1 MNQPVTIVSDAAGS
15 GRSMRGILLR
25 CTVRNPGWRAAT
37 LVVAVMILS
46 ALMALP
52 QQPTPSGPDTVTIH
66 GRVVDEQGKPVESAV
81 IRLRHKDDIGTVET
95 RSDAEGDFA
104 FTALRKGSYLISA
117 EKAGWRSP
125 EASIVVSAEAQ
136 RIVDLVLRN
145 QDNDHPESGS
155 SSGQTMEFSDRPN
168 FTVAGVTDWTAVG
181 GHGSDTILRTSEAL
195 ARDVLT
201 LQPERTHVAAVAS
214 GDGNSEAKLRAALA
228 GAPGNF
234 DANHRF
240 GEFYLGAGRYAE
252 AVPFLEGAYHIDPK
266 NFDNTYDLALACKGT
281 GDYSQALNEV
291 KMLLTYRDDADLHRL
306 IGDLDEKLG
315 DPLAAVHEFELAA
328 KANPSEENYFGWGSE
343 LLLHRAI
350 WQAQEV
356 FRSGAEA
363 HPKSARM
370 LTGLGAA
377 LFAGA
382 IYDEASRRLC
392 EASDLDPANP
402 EPYTFMGKVEIAAP
416 NPLPCIEPR
425 LARFAR
431 AQPQNPAATYLY
443 AMAIMKSQ
451 QKSPAPEATQQ
462 AAILLQKAVELDP
475 GRADAWLQL
484 GILSSARQDF
494 PAAIDDFTKA
504 IEANPQ
510 LGEAYYRLGIAY
522 DRSGDQEK
530 ARQEFE
536 LHDELEKVQ
545 AEAVERQ
552 RKEIQQ
558 FVIAPSGQ
566 TAAPQEQ

>member
-1 MNQPVTIVSDAAGS
+1 
-15 GRSMRGILLR
+15 MRRILLR
-25 CTVRNPGWRAAT
+25 CTVRNPGWLAAT
-37 LVVAVMILS
+37 LVVAVMVLY

-52 QQPTPSGPDTVTIH
+52 QQPAQSGPDTVTIN
-66 GRVVDEQGKPVESAV
+66 GRVVDAQGQPVNSAV
-81 IRLRHKDDIGTVET
+81 IRLRHRDDFGAVET
-95 RSDAEGDFA
+95 QSDANGDFA
-104 FTALRKGSYLISA
+104 FTALRKGSYLITA

-125 EASIVVSAEAQ
+125 EAAIVVSAEVQ
-136 RIVDLVLRN
+136 RIVDLVLKS
-145 QDNDHPESGS
+145 QDNVRPESGD

-195 ARDVLT
+195 ARDVVT
-201 LQPERTHVAAVAS
+201 LQPERTHVAAAAT
-214 GDGNSEAKLRAALA
+214 GDGNSEAKLRAVLA
-228 GAPGNF
+228 GDPGNF
-234 DANHRF
+234 DAKHRL
-240 GEFYLGAGRYAE
+240 GEFYLDAGRYAE
-252 AVPFLEGAYHIDPK
+252 AVPFLEGAYQIDPK

-306 IGDLDEKLG
+306 IGELDEKLG
-315 DPLAAVHEFELAA
+315 DPLAAVHEYELAA
-328 KANPSEENYFGWGSE
+328 KANPSEENYFVWGSE

-356 FRSGAEA
+356 FRSGVEA
-363 HPKSARM
+363 YPKSESM
-370 LTGLGAA
+370 LTGLGVA

-382 IYDEASRRLC
+382 IYDDASRRLC
-392 EASDLDPANP
+392 EASDRDPSNP

-431 AQPQNPAATYLY
+431 EQPQNPTAKYLY

-451 QKSPAPEATQQ
+451 QKSLAPEATQQ

-475 GRADAWLQL
+475 GCADAWLQL
-484 GILSSARQDF
+484 GILSFAKQDF
-494 PAAIDDFTKA
+494 KAAINDYRKA

-510 LGEAYYRLGIAY
+510 LGEAHYRLGVAY
-522 DRSGDQEK
+522 DRSGDQAK

-536 LHDELEKVQ
+536 LHDEIEKAQ
-545 AEAVERQ
+545 ADAVERQ
-552 RKEIQQ
+552 RKAIQQ

-566 TAAPQEQ
+566 TAVLPEQ

>member
-1 MNQPVTIVSDAAGS
+1 V
-15 GRSMRGILLR
+15 
-25 CTVRNPGWRAAT
+25 
-37 LVVAVMILS
+37 LVVATMILS
-46 ALMALP
+46 ASIALP
-52 QQPTPSGPDTVTIH
+52 QQPAPSGPVTVSIH
-66 GRVVDEQGKPVESAV
+66 GRVVDEEGKPAASAV
-81 IRLRHKDDIGTVET
+81 IRVRYKDDDATVET
-95 RSDAEGDFA
+95 RSDGDGDFI
-104 FTALRKGSYLISA
+104 FESLRKGSYVITA
-117 EKAGWRSP
+117 EKGGWRSP
-125 EASIVVSAEAQ
+125 EAVIIVSTDAQSIVD
-136 RIVDLVLRN
+136 IVLER
-145 QDNDHPESGS
+145 QDKVHRESGG
-155 SSGQTMEFSDRPN
+155 SGQTIEFSDKPH

-201 LQPERTHVAAVAS
+201 LQPERTQISSAVSADS
-214 GDGNSEAKLRAALA
+214 KSEARLRAALA
-228 GAPGNF
+228 GDPGSF
-234 DANHRF
+234 KANNRL

-252 AVPFLEGAYHIDPK
+252 AVPFLEAAYHVDPK
-266 NFDNTYDLALACKGT
+266 NFDNTYDLALACKGA
-281 GDYSQALNEV
+281 GNYSQALDDA
-291 KMLLTYRDDADLHRL
+291 KLLLTYRDDPDLHRL

-315 DPLAAVHEFELAA
+315 DPLAAVHEYELAA
-328 KANPSEENYFGWGSE
+328 KANPSEENYFAWGSE

-356 FRSGAEA
+356 FRSGAGA
-363 HPKSARM
+363 YPKSARM

-402 EPYTFMGKVEIAAP
+402 EPYTFMGKVEISAP

-431 AQPQNPAATYLY
+431 AQPQNPTATYLY

-451 QKSPAPEATQQ
+451 QESAEPEATRQ
-462 AAILLQKAVELDP
+462 AAIMLQKAVELDP
-475 GRADAWLQL
+475 KCADAWLQL
-484 GILSSARQDF
+484 GIISSAKQNF
-494 PAAIDDFTKA
+494 PAAIDDLTKA

-510 LGEAYYRLGIAY
+510 LGEAYYRLGVAY
-522 DRSGDQEK
+522 DRSGDQTK

-536 LHDELEKVQ
+536 LHDAIVKGQ

-558 FVIAPSGQ
+558 FVIAPSGP
-566 TAAPQEQ
+566 TTTPHEE